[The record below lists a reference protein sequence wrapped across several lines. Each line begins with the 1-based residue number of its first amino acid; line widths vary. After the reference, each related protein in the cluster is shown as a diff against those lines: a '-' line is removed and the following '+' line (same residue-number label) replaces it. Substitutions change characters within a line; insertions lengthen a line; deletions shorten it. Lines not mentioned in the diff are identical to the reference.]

1 MRAWTVRDCLELYN
15 VPTWGA
21 GFFSINAKGHME
33 VQPRLDGARIDPVSG
48 QIDVCVR
55 VRVRKAKAVQ

>member
-21 GFFSINAKGHME
+21 GFFSINAKGHVE
-33 VQPRLDGARIDPVSG
+33 VEPRP
-48 QIDVCVR
+48 
-55 VRVRKAKAVQ
+55 